1 MKAATISEIKKLL
14 NSMPTDELAAMCI
27 RLAKYKKENK
37 ELLHYLLY
45 EIDDEEAYIKQVKKE
60 MDALFSEIKK
70 GNAYQTKKNLAKILR
85 YTQKQIKYS
94 GLKRT
99 EVELLMYYCLKMR
112 KSGRSLHNSLAIT
125 NIYIRQMAKIKKT
138 IATLHEDLQFDYQEE
153 LNRLEY

>member
-1 MKAATISEIKKLL
+1 
-14 NSMPTDELAAMCI
+14 MPTDELAAMCI

-60 MDALFSEIKK
+60 MDELFSEIKK

-112 KSGRSLHNSLAIT
+112 KSGISLHNSLAIT

>member
-1 MKAATISEIKKLL
+1 VKAATISEIKKLL

-60 MDALFSEIKK
+60 MDELFSEIKK

-112 KSGRSLHNSLAIT
+112 KSGISLHNSLAIT